1 MENMKAILRYKVYEN
16 SFTSSFEI
24 SGKGTKTSSDCG
36 NFCLSLGHKK
46 TGKNETFKP
55 HLEWIGEQ
63 RPKAGTEILN
73 LEIELP
79 PHMLGEPKIF
89 QQGYQSWS
97 LSTVHSLADADE
109 SPRLDF
115 LRYSQENFYTNHSG
129 VGGDWQSE
137 GMILLISSTKDSH
150 YFAGAIGPGEQGVK
164 FRVLSPQRKEEL
176 ENSKKKSWIPDSGIS
191 LIYDFYRYEDFRGN
205 KLSLTPIAITRF
217 TTAPEA
223 FLKKY
228 FGELGKTHK
237 VKLSATPVPTGWC
250 SWYQYYTKISEKII
264 LKNLALVKEKK
275 LPIQFFQIDDGY
287 QKEIGDWLTT
297 NDRFPGGMRLLAEE
311 IRREKLT
318 PGIWLA
324 PFLVRKK
331 SEFYQKYPEAILK
344 DRDGKPVPALWNP
357 HWGMD
362 YTYCIDVT
370 HPTSRDFLEN
380 VLKTI
385 VKDNGYPY
393 LKLDFL
399 YAALLPGW
407 TYDRSISP
415 HKRYTDTIRF
425 IRKVVGKDAFLLG
438 CGAPIYPSIGLFD
451 AMRIGCDVA
460 PFWEREKTRILAKD
474 KHALSTERALINDI
488 TRSSMHRNLWYNDP
502 DCLLVRESKNH
513 MTLPQT
519 QLMASVM
526 AVSGG
531 MILVSDDLSLI
542 GEERLALLKKILELG
557 VKCRSKTPVPIGI
570 ASGSFPSALYN
581 PAGFLGIWNPSEE
594 ENTIEIRVP
603 FVSKL
608 KQFPDYWTGKVP
620 ESLEYSSKN
629 GILKLK
635 LPAFGSVVLQ
645 TAKVV

>member
-1 MENMKAILRYKVYEN
+1 M
-16 SFTSSFEI
+16 
-24 SGKGTKTSSDCG
+24 
-36 NFCLSLGHKK
+36 
-46 TGKNETFKP
+46 
-55 HLEWIGEQ
+55 
-63 RPKAGTEILN
+63 
-73 LEIELP
+73 
-79 PHMLGEPKIF
+79 
-89 QQGYQSWS
+89 
-97 LSTVHSLADADE
+97 
-109 SPRLDF
+109 
-115 LRYSQENFYTNHSG
+115 
-129 VGGDWQSE
+129 
-137 GMILLISSTKDSH
+137 
-150 YFAGAIGPGEQGVK
+150 
-164 FRVLSPQRKEEL
+164 
-176 ENSKKKSWIPDSGIS
+176 
-191 LIYDFYRYEDFRGN
+191 
-205 KLSLTPIAITRF
+205 
-217 TTAPEA
+217 
-223 FLKKY
+223 
-228 FGELGKTHK
+228 
-237 VKLSATPVPTGWC
+237 
-250 SWYQYYTKISEKII
+250 
-264 LKNLALVKEKK
+264 KNLALVREKK

-297 NDRFPGGMRLLAEE
+297 NDQFPGGMRLLAEE

-380 VLKTI
+380 ILKTI
-385 VKDNGYPY
+385 VKNNGYPY

-425 IRKVVGKDAFLLG
+425 IRKVVGKDVFLLG

-513 MTLPQT
+513 MTPAQT

-542 GEERLALLKKILELG
+542 GEERLALLRKTLELG
-557 VKCRSKTPVPIGI
+557 VKCRNKTPVPIGL

-594 ENTIEIRVP
+594 ENTIEIQVP
-603 FVSKL
+603 FISKL

-620 ESLEYSSKN
+620 ESLEYFSKS
-629 GILKLK
+629 G
-635 LPAFGSVVLQ
+635 VLN
-645 TAKVV
+645 

>member
-1 MENMKAILRYKVYEN
+1 MRAILNYKVYED

-24 SGKGTKTSSDCG
+24 SGKELKSKSDCG
-36 NFCLSLGHKK
+36 NFSLSLGHKK

-55 HLEWIGEQ
+55 SLEWIGEQ
-63 RPKAGTEILN
+63 RPKAGTEILT

-79 PHMLGEPKIF
+79 PHAIEEPKIF
-89 QQGYQSWS
+89 QHGYQSWS
-97 LSTVHSLADADE
+97 LSAVHSLSDVDE

-115 LRYSQENFYTNHSG
+115 LRYSQENVYTNHSG
-129 VGGDWQSE
+129 ESGDWQSE
-137 GMILLISSTKDSH
+137 GLLLLISSSKDPH
-150 YFAGAIGPGEQGVK
+150 YFAGAIGPGEQGIK
-164 FRVLSPQRKEEL
+164 FRVVSPQRKEAL
-176 ENSKKKSWIPDSGIS
+176 ENSKKHSWISNSGVS

-205 KLSLTPIAITRF
+205 KLSLTPVGVTRF
-217 TTAPEA
+217 TIEPES

-228 FGELGKTHK
+228 FSELGKAHK
-237 VKLSATPVPTGWC
+237 VKLSTTPVPTGWC
-250 SWYQYYTKISEKII
+250 SWYHYYTKISEKII
-264 LKNLALVKEKK
+264 LKNLSLVKEKK

-297 NDRFPGGMRLLAEE
+297 NDKFPGGMRLIAEE

-331 SEFYQKYPEAILK
+331 SEFYQKYPEAVLK

-357 HWGMD
+357 LWGMD

-385 VKDNGYPY
+385 VKDYGYPY

-407 TYDRSISP
+407 TYDRGVSP
-415 HKRYTDTIRF
+415 HKRYTDAIRF
-425 IRKVVGKDAFLLG
+425 IRKVVGKDVFLLG

-451 AMRIGCDVA
+451 AMRISCDVA
-460 PFWEREKTRILAKD
+460 PFWGREKKRILAKD

-502 DCLLVRESKNH
+502 DCLLVRENKND
-513 MTLPQT
+513 MNPAQT
-519 QLMASVM
+519 KLMASVM

-531 MILVSDDLSLI
+531 MILVSDDLALI
-542 GEERLALLKKILELG
+542 GEERLELLKKTLELG
-557 VKCRSKTPVPIGI
+557 AKCRNKTPIPIGI
-570 ASGSFPSALYN
+570 ASSLFPNAIYN

-594 ENTIEIRVP
+594 ENTIEIKTP

-620 ESLEYSSKN
+620 ESFEYSPKT
-629 GILKLK
+629 GILKLR

>member
-1 MENMKAILRYKVYEN
+1 MRAILNYKVYED

-24 SGKGTKTSSDCG
+24 SGKELKSKSDCG
-36 NFCLSLGHKK
+36 NFSLSLGHKK
-46 TGKNETFKP
+46 TGKNEVFKP
-55 HLEWIGEQ
+55 HLDWIGEQ
-63 RPKAGTEILN
+63 RPKAGTEILT

-79 PHMLGEPKIF
+79 PHAIDEPKIF
-89 QQGYQSWS
+89 QHGYQSWS
-97 LSTVHSLADADE
+97 LSAVHPLSDVDE

-115 LRYSQENFYTNHSG
+115 LHYTQENIYTNHSG
-129 VGGDWQSE
+129 ESGDWQSE
-137 GMILLISSTKDSH
+137 GLLLLISSSKDPH
-150 YFAGAIGPGEQGVK
+150 YFAGAIAPGEQGVK
-164 FRVLSPQRKEEL
+164 FRVVSSQRKEAL
-176 ENSKKKSWIPDSGIS
+176 ENSKKHSWISDSGVS

-205 KLSLTPIAITRF
+205 KLALTPVGVTRF
-217 TTAPEA
+217 TIEPEA

-228 FGELGKTHK
+228 FSELGKAHK
-237 VKLSATPVPTGWC
+237 VKLSTTPVPTGWC
-250 SWYQYYTKISEKII
+250 SWYHYYTKISEKII
-264 LKNLALVKEKK
+264 LKNLSLVKEKK

-297 NDRFPGGMRLLAEE
+297 NDKFPGGMRLIAEE

-331 SEFYQKYPEAILK
+331 SEFYQKYPEAVLK

-357 HWGMD
+357 LWGMD

-385 VKDNGYPY
+385 VKDYGYPY

-407 TYDRSISP
+407 TYDRGISP
-415 HKRYTDTIRF
+415 HKRYADTIRF
-425 IRKVVGKDAFLLG
+425 IRKVVGKDVFLLG

-451 AMRIGCDVA
+451 AMRISCDVA
-460 PFWEREKTRILAKD
+460 PFWGREKKRILAKD

-502 DCLLVRESKNH
+502 DCLLVRESKND
-513 MTLPQT
+513 MNPAQT

-531 MILVSDDLSLI
+531 MILVSDDLFLI
-542 GEERLALLKKILELG
+542 GEERLELLKKTLELG
-557 VKCRSKTPVPIGI
+557 AKCRNKTPIPIGI
-570 ASGSFPSALYN
+570 ASGLFPNALYN

-594 ENTIEIRVP
+594 ENTIEIKTP

-608 KQFPDYWTGKVP
+608 KQFPDFWTGKVP
-620 ESLEYSSKN
+620 ESFEYSSKT

>member
-1 MENMKAILRYKVYEN
+1 MRAILNYKVYED

-24 SGKGTKTSSDCG
+24 SGKELKSKSDCG
-36 NFCLSLGHKK
+36 NFSLSLGHKK

-55 HLEWIGEQ
+55 SLEWIGEQ
-63 RPKAGTEILN
+63 RPKAGTEILT

-79 PHMLGEPKIF
+79 PHAIEEPKIF
-89 QQGYQSWS
+89 QHGYQSWS
-97 LSTVHSLADADE
+97 LSAVHSLSDVDE

-115 LRYSQENFYTNHSG
+115 LRYSQENVYTNHSG
-129 VGGDWQSE
+129 ESGDWQSE
-137 GMILLISSTKDSH
+137 GLLLLISSSKDPH

-164 FRVLSPQRKEEL
+164 FRVVSPQRKEAL
-176 ENSKKKSWIPDSGIS
+176 ENSKKHSWISNSGVS

-205 KLSLTPIAITRF
+205 KLSLTPVGVTRF
-217 TTAPEA
+217 TIEPES

-228 FGELGKTHK
+228 FSELGKAHK
-237 VKLSATPVPTGWC
+237 VKLSTTPVPTGWC
-250 SWYQYYTKISEKII
+250 SWYHYYTKISEKII
-264 LKNLALVKEKK
+264 LKNLSLVKEKK

-297 NDRFPGGMRLLAEE
+297 NDKFPGGMRLIAEE

-331 SEFYQKYPEAILK
+331 SEFYQKYPEAVLK

-357 HWGMD
+357 LWGMD

-385 VKDNGYPY
+385 VKDYGYPY

-407 TYDRSISP
+407 TYDRGVSP
-415 HKRYTDTIRF
+415 HKRYADAIRF
-425 IRKVVGKDAFLLG
+425 IRKVVGKDVFLLG

-451 AMRIGCDVA
+451 AMRISCDVA
-460 PFWEREKTRILAKD
+460 PFWGREKKRILAKD

-502 DCLLVRESKNH
+502 DCLLVRENKND
-513 MTLPQT
+513 MNPAQT
-519 QLMASVM
+519 KLMASVM

-531 MILVSDDLSLI
+531 MILVSDDLALI
-542 GEERLALLKKILELG
+542 GEERLELLKKTLELG
-557 VKCRSKTPVPIGI
+557 AKCRNKTPIPIGI
-570 ASGSFPSALYN
+570 ASSLFPNAIYN

-594 ENTIEIRVP
+594 ENTIEIKTP

-620 ESLEYSSKN
+620 ESFEYSPKT

>member
-1 MENMKAILRYKVYEN
+1 MRAILNYKVYED

-24 SGKGTKTSSDCG
+24 SGKELKSKSDCG
-36 NFCLSLGHKK
+36 NFSLSLGHKK

-55 HLEWIGEQ
+55 SLEWIGEQ
-63 RPKAGTEILN
+63 RPKAGTEILT

-79 PHMLGEPKIF
+79 PHAIEEPKIF
-89 QQGYQSWS
+89 QHGYQSWS
-97 LSTVHSLADADE
+97 LSAVHSLSDVDE

-115 LRYSQENFYTNHSG
+115 LRYSQENVYTNHSG
-129 VGGDWQSE
+129 ESGDWQSE
-137 GMILLISSTKDSH
+137 GLLLLISSSKDPH

-164 FRVLSPQRKEEL
+164 FRVVSPQRKEAL
-176 ENSKKKSWIPDSGIS
+176 ENSKKHSWISNSGVS

-205 KLSLTPIAITRF
+205 KLSLTPVGVTRF
-217 TTAPEA
+217 TIEPES

-228 FGELGKTHK
+228 FSELGKAHK
-237 VKLSATPVPTGWC
+237 VKLSTTPVPTGWC
-250 SWYQYYTKISEKII
+250 SWYHYYTKISEKII
-264 LKNLALVKEKK
+264 LKNLSLVKEKK

-297 NDRFPGGMRLLAEE
+297 NDKFPGGMRLIAEE

-331 SEFYQKYPEAILK
+331 SEFYQKYPEAVLK

-357 HWGMD
+357 LWGMD

-385 VKDNGYPY
+385 VKDYGYPY

-407 TYDRSISP
+407 TYDRGVSP
-415 HKRYTDTIRF
+415 HKRYTDAIRF
-425 IRKVVGKDAFLLG
+425 IRKVVGKDVFLLG

-451 AMRIGCDVA
+451 AMRISCDVA
-460 PFWEREKTRILAKD
+460 PFWGREKKRILAKD

-502 DCLLVRESKNH
+502 DCLLVRENKND
-513 MTLPQT
+513 MNPAQT
-519 QLMASVM
+519 KLMASVM

-531 MILVSDDLSLI
+531 MILVSDDLALI
-542 GEERLALLKKILELG
+542 GEERLELLKKTLELG
-557 VKCRSKTPVPIGI
+557 AKCRNKTPIPIGI
-570 ASGSFPSALYN
+570 ASSLFPNAIYN

-594 ENTIEIRVP
+594 ENMIEIKTP

-620 ESLEYSSKN
+620 ESFEYSPKT

>member
-36 NFCLSLGHKK
+36 NFSLSLGHKK

-55 HLEWIGEQ
+55 YLEWIGEQ
-63 RPKAGTEILN
+63 RPKAGTEILT
-73 LEIELP
+73 LEIELS
-79 PHMLGEPKIF
+79 PHSLAEPKIF

-97 LSTVHSLADADE
+97 LSAVHSLSDADE
-109 SPRLDF
+109 SPRLNF

-137 GMILLISSTKDSH
+137 GMILLISSTKDPH

-164 FRVLSPQRKEEL
+164 FRVISSQRKKEL

-205 KLSLTPIAITRF
+205 KLSLTPVTVTRF
-217 TTAPEA
+217 TISPETY
-223 FLKKY
+223 LKKY
-228 FGELGKTHK
+228 FSELGKTHK
-237 VKLSATPVPTGWC
+237 VKLPTAPVPTGWC

-362 YTYCIDVT
+362 YTYCVDVT

-380 VLKTI
+380 ILKTI
-385 VKDNGYPY
+385 VNDNGYRY

-407 TYDRSISP
+407 TYDRNISP
-415 HKRYTDTIRF
+415 HKRYVDTIRF
-425 IRKVVGKDAFLLG
+425 VRKVVGKDVFLLG

-513 MTLPQT
+513 MTYAQT

-531 MILVSDDLSLI
+531 MIFVSDDLSRV
-542 GEERLALLKKILELG
+542 GEERLVLLKKTLELG
-557 VKCRSKTPVPIGI
+557 VKCRSKTPVPIGF

-581 PAGFLGIWNPSEE
+581 PAGFLGIWNPREE
-594 ENTIEIRVP
+594 ESTIEIQVP

-620 ESLEYSSKN
+620 ESLEYFSRS
-629 GILKLK
+629 GVLKLK
-635 LPAFGSVVLQ
+635 LPAYGSVVLQ

>member
-1 MENMKAILRYKVYEN
+1 MRAILNYKVYEDF
-16 SFTSSFEI
+16 FTSSFEI
-24 SGKGTKTSSDCG
+24 SDKEIKTKSDCR
-36 NFCLSLGHKK
+36 NFSLSLGHKK

-55 HLEWIGEQ
+55 HLEWIGDQ
-63 RPKAGTEILN
+63 RPKAGTELLT

-79 PHMLGEPKIF
+79 PHALTAPKIF
-89 QQGYQSWS
+89 QHGYQSWS
-97 LSTVHSLADADE
+97 LSGVHSLSDADE

-129 VGGDWQSE
+129 VADDWQSE
-137 GMILLISSTKDSH
+137 GMLLLISSTKDPH
-150 YFAGAIGPGEQGVK
+150 YFAGAVGPGEQGVK
-164 FRVLSPQRKEEL
+164 FRVLASSGEPES
-176 ENSKKKSWIPDSGIS
+176 SKKKTWISNSGIS
-191 LIYDFYRYEDFRGN
+191 MIYDFYRYEDFRGN
-205 KLSLTPIAITRF
+205 KIALTPISVSRF
-217 TTAPEA
+217 TVSPEA
-223 FLKKY
+223 YLKKY
-228 FGELGKTHK
+228 FSELGKAHK

-250 SWYQYYTKISEKII
+250 SWYQYYTKISEKIV

-297 NDRFPGGMRLLAEE
+297 NDKFPGGMRLLAEE

-331 SEFYQKYPEAILK
+331 STFYQKYPEAVLK

-357 HWGMD
+357 LWGMD

-385 VKDNGYPY
+385 VKEHGYSY

-399 YAALLPGW
+399 YSALLPGW
-407 TYDRSISP
+407 TYDRGISP
-415 HKRYTDTIRF
+415 HKRYADVVRF
-425 IRKVVGKDAFLLG
+425 IRKVVGKDVFLLG

-460 PFWEREKTRILAKD
+460 PFWGREKTRILAKD
-474 KHALSTERALINDI
+474 KHALCAERALINDI

-502 DCLLVRESKNH
+502 DCLLVRENKNQ
-513 MTLPQT
+513 MTPAQT

-542 GEERLALLKKILELG
+542 GEERLAFLKRTLELSA
-557 VKCRSKTPVPIGI
+557 KCRNKTPIPIGI
-570 ASGSFPSALYN
+570 ASGLFPPALYN

-594 ENTIEIRVP
+594 ENMIEIQTP

-608 KQFPDYWTGKVP
+608 KQFPDYWTGQIP
-620 ESLEYSSKN
+620 ESLEYSGKT
-629 GILKLK
+629 GVLKLK

>member
-1 MENMKAILRYKVYEN
+1 MRAILNYKVYED

-24 SGKGTKTSSDCG
+24 SGKELKSKSDCG
-36 NFCLSLGHKK
+36 NFSLSLGHKK

-55 HLEWIGEQ
+55 SLEWIGEQ
-63 RPKAGTEILN
+63 RPKAGTEILT

-79 PHMLGEPKIF
+79 PHAIEEPKIF
-89 QQGYQSWS
+89 QHGYQSWS
-97 LSTVHSLADADE
+97 LSAVHSLSDVDE

-115 LRYSQENFYTNHSG
+115 LRYSQENVYTNHSG
-129 VGGDWQSE
+129 ESGDWQSE
-137 GMILLISSTKDSH
+137 GLLLLISSSKDPH
-150 YFAGAIGPGEQGVK
+150 YFTGAIGPGEQGIK
-164 FRVLSPQRKEEL
+164 FRVVSPQRKEAL
-176 ENSKKKSWIPDSGIS
+176 ENSKKHSWISNSGVS

-205 KLSLTPIAITRF
+205 KLSLTPVGVTRF
-217 TTAPEA
+217 TIEPES

-228 FGELGKTHK
+228 FSELGKAHK
-237 VKLSATPVPTGWC
+237 VKLSTTPVPTGWC
-250 SWYQYYTKISEKII
+250 SWYHYYTKISEKII
-264 LKNLALVKEKK
+264 LKNLSLVKEKK

-297 NDRFPGGMRLLAEE
+297 NDKFPGGMRLIAEE

-331 SEFYQKYPEAILK
+331 SEFYQKYPEAVLK

-357 HWGMD
+357 LWGMD

-385 VKDNGYPY
+385 VKDYGYPY

-407 TYDRSISP
+407 TYDRGVSP
-415 HKRYTDTIRF
+415 HKRYTDAIRF
-425 IRKVVGKDAFLLG
+425 IRKVVGKDVFLLG

-451 AMRIGCDVA
+451 AMRISCDVA
-460 PFWEREKTRILAKD
+460 PFWGREKKRILAKD

-502 DCLLVRESKNH
+502 DCLLVRENKND
-513 MTLPQT
+513 MNPAQT
-519 QLMASVM
+519 KLMASVM

-531 MILVSDDLSLI
+531 MILVSDDLALI
-542 GEERLALLKKILELG
+542 GEERLELLKKTLELG
-557 VKCRSKTPVPIGI
+557 AKCRNKTPIPIGI
-570 ASGSFPSALYN
+570 ASSLFPNAIYN

-594 ENTIEIRVP
+594 ENTIEIKTP

-620 ESLEYSSKN
+620 ESFEYSPKT

>member
-1 MENMKAILRYKVYEN
+1 MRAILNYKVYED

-24 SGKGTKTSSDCG
+24 SGKELKSKSDCG
-36 NFCLSLGHKK
+36 NFSLSLGHKK

-55 HLEWIGEQ
+55 SLEWIGEQ
-63 RPKAGTEILN
+63 RPKAGTEILT

-79 PHMLGEPKIF
+79 PHAIEEPKIF
-89 QQGYQSWS
+89 QHGYQSWS
-97 LSTVHSLADADE
+97 LSAVHSLSDVDE

-115 LRYSQENFYTNHSG
+115 LRYSQENVYTNHSG
-129 VGGDWQSE
+129 ESGDWQSE
-137 GMILLISSTKDSH
+137 GLLLLISSSKDPH

-164 FRVLSPQRKEEL
+164 FRVVSPQRKEAL
-176 ENSKKKSWIPDSGIS
+176 ENSKKHSWISNSGVS

-205 KLSLTPIAITRF
+205 KLSLTPVGVTRF
-217 TTAPEA
+217 TIEPES

-228 FGELGKTHK
+228 FSELGKAHK
-237 VKLSATPVPTGWC
+237 VKLSTTPVPTGWC
-250 SWYQYYTKISEKII
+250 SWYHYYTKISEKII
-264 LKNLALVKEKK
+264 LKNLSLVKEKK

-297 NDRFPGGMRLLAEE
+297 NDKFPGGMRLIAEE

-331 SEFYQKYPEAILK
+331 SEFYQKYPEAVLK

-357 HWGMD
+357 LWGMD

-385 VKDNGYPY
+385 VKDYGYPY

-407 TYDRSISP
+407 TYDRGVSP
-415 HKRYTDTIRF
+415 HKRYTDAIRF
-425 IRKVVGKDAFLLG
+425 IRKVVGKDVFLLG

-451 AMRIGCDVA
+451 AMRISCDVA
-460 PFWEREKTRILAKD
+460 PFWGREKKRILAKD

-502 DCLLVRESKNH
+502 DCLLVRENKND
-513 MTLPQT
+513 MNPAQT
-519 QLMASVM
+519 KLMASVM

-531 MILVSDDLSLI
+531 MILVSDDLALI
-542 GEERLALLKKILELG
+542 GEERLELLKKTLELG
-557 VKCRSKTPVPIGI
+557 AKCRNKTPIPIGI
-570 ASGSFPSALYN
+570 ASSLFPNAIYN

-594 ENTIEIRVP
+594 ENTIEIKTP

-620 ESLEYSSKN
+620 ESFEYSPKT